1 MRHEI
6 PASRIP
12 AAERVLKPAMSFALR
27 LTADLTLALAFRAI
41 NTKSRLSPILYVSP
55 ETNFEF
61 APDSFI
67 PNSPQIGNESSASI
81 SLCSRLRSPII
92 WIAGSEPLDH
102 PGVAR
107 LANVLAASGRHVF
120 LETSG
125 ASLKPRLHEFQ
136 PSSRF
141 YFAVR
146 FDGNP
151 SLLRQ
156 QNSRYGAFRVEMEA
170 IRMAR
175 LAGFLTCAHLVLR
188 QDAASGELEEL
199 HREIRKHDVDG
210 LLITPAEPTS
220 ELAKMAGQLRRR
232 LLDRRWSLLS
242 SLLDAGASSAW
253 SRTSR
258 NPAHLAVPDS
268 RPDNFGEGAEA
279 S

>member
-27 LTADLTLALAFRAI
+27 LTADLILALASRAI
-41 NTKSRLSPILYVSP
+41 NTKSGASPILYVSP

-67 PNSPQIGNESSASI
+67 PNSRQIGNESSPPI
-81 SLCSRLRSPII
+81 SLGSRLRSPII

-107 LANVLAASGRHVF
+107 LANSLAASGRHVF

-125 ASLKPRLHEFQ
+125 ASLKPRLHEFR
-136 PSSRF
+136 PSSRL
-141 YFAVR
+141 YLTVR
-146 FDGNP
+146 LNTTGTVRDQYGVP
-151 SLLRQ
+151 G
-156 QNSRYGAFRVEMEA
+156 GAFRVGLEA
-170 IRMAR
+170 IRMAI
-175 LAGFLTCAHLVLR
+175 LAGFLTCANLVVYSHKE
-188 QDAASGELEEL
+188 AGELENLHAEL
-199 HREIRKHDVDG
+199 RKLDIDG
-210 LLITPAEPTS
+210 FLITPAEPTP
-220 ELAKMAGQLRRR
+220 ELATTAGQLRRR

-242 SLLDAGASSAW
+242 SLLDAGASPAW
-253 SRTSR
+253 SRTSGD
-258 NPAHLAVPDS
+258 PAHLALPDS
-268 RPDNFGEGAEA
+268 RPDNLGEGAEA